1 MPLLQLSLVHLF
13 GKWTARNKA
22 NDGYPT
28 AEDILCEGHS
38 DRWRGRNV
46 LVRRNIWR
54 YLLSFGS
61 SLFRKRF
68 SRETIPIFNSFS
80 FFI

>member
-38 DRWRGRNV
+38 DR
-46 LVRRNIWR
+46 
-54 YLLSFGS
+54 
-61 SLFRKRF
+61 
-68 SRETIPIFNSFS
+68 
-80 FFI
+80 